1 MKKRD
6 EGVLACRFTSA
17 GRRGAP
23 AAPEIEL
30 GKGPLGRVPYAL
42 VSTDFRHLENKDAEL
57 AIVQCPR
64 CGRGSSGWQW
74 VDLTEHPSAVLQ

>member
-23 AAPEIEL
+23 VAPEIEL
-30 GKGPLGRVPYAL
+30 GRGPLGRVPYPL
-42 VSTDFRHLENKDAEL
+42 VITHFKHAENKDAKL
-57 AIVQCPR
+57 ALVQCPR
-64 CGRGSSGWQW
+64 CGKGTSGWQW
-74 VDLTEHPSAVLQ
+74 IDLVEHPSAVLE